1 MQEWEGIVGKE
12 KPGGFSDERFHA
24 HGELSSYTPKGV
36 RENQGDGTRAG
47 TVKRL
52 ADVLQ

>member
-24 HGELSSYTPKGV
+24 PGELSLK
-36 RENQGDGTRAG
+36 ENQGDGTRAG